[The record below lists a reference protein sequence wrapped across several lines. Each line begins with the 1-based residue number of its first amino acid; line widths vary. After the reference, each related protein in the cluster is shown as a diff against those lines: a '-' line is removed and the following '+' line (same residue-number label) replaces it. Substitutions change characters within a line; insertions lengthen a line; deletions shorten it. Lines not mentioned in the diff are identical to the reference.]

1 MTYVDFEFEAVS
13 SSRSYPDV
21 SGVEQGSK
29 ERIFGKKPVNDTFPF
44 SSREEIDEL
53 VGWVYISQKNI
64 ERLLFAILTIMK
76 IDLAM
81 STTSKP
87 KTLNSL
93 RDDLQP

>member
-29 ERIFGKKPVNDTFPF
+29 ERIFGKKPVSDTFPF

-53 VGWVYISQKNI
+53 VGWIFISPKLN
-64 ERLLFAILTIMK
+64 ELKTEKFLLF
-76 IDLAM
+76 
-81 STTSKP
+81 
-87 KTLNSL
+87 
-93 RDDLQP
+93 

>member
-29 ERIFGKKPVNDTFPF
+29 ERIFGKKPVSDTFPF

-53 VGWVYISQKNI
+53 VGWVYISKK
-64 ERLLFAILTIMK
+64 RLLFAMLTIMK
-76 IDLAM
+76 IDLIM

-87 KTLNSL
+87 KTLNSS
-93 RDDLQP
+93 RDDLQPR